1 MNKRQRN
8 RLKAN
13 LSWYVM
19 VLGGLVVLVL
29 VFGKPVREVVVPYTF
44 GAIVGSFAQN
54 LGLRLLGLIK
64 D

>member
-1 MNKRQRN
+1 
-8 RLKAN
+8 
-13 LSWYVM
+13 M